1 MFLITGVCTSPD
13 STWSPEHHLLECKIE
28 IQEVKKREVS
38 VFCQCYLGLL
48 DGRVASASWS
58 PFFEGSL
65 QRRQDRKEGRG
76 GREVHEGE
84 GVGSGHP
91 LGLNLAFWEV
101 FSSPSFN
108 YAVKY
113 CTDGCLAFHFASSQI
128 YNPSSVA
135 TNIPLMNIYC
145 MPGRR
150 CGDPA
155 GSNGSLQEHLGGSGI
170 SYGTRE
176 KAQHIKWS
184 KLSGMRLGR
193 LCAQEIKQ
201 CWRQWPC
208 ILRPEVVFQLIWKWL
223 SLFCSV
229 KNTKYNFCLSPFHST
244 WACVLF
250 HHWPHELP
258 KSKGQERQAERGPGF
273 LAENFPEGAFSRFG
287 CSQGVPLRAMK
298 QKFTMCLLE
307 VTTC

>member
-1 MFLITGVCTSPD
+1 M
-13 STWSPEHHLLECKIE
+13 
-28 IQEVKKREVS
+28 
-38 VFCQCYLGLL
+38 
-48 DGRVASASWS
+48 ASASWS

-65 QRRQDRKEGRG
+65 QRRQGRKEGRG
-76 GREVHEGE
+76 GREVQEGE

-113 CTDGCLAFHFASSQI
+113 CRDGCPAFHFASSQI
-128 YNPSSVA
+128 YNPSSVS

-150 CGDPA
+150 CGDTA

-208 ILRPEVVFQLIWKWL
+208 ILRPEIVFQLFG
-223 SLFCSV
+223 S
-229 KNTKYNFCLSPFHST
+229 
-244 WACVLF
+244 
-250 HHWPHELP
+250 
-258 KSKGQERQAERGPGF
+258 G
-273 LAENFPEGAFSRFG
+273 SRFSALWRTQSITSSCLHSIQHG
-287 CSQGVPLRAMK
+287 HMYFSITDPMSSLNQRAKKGRQKGDLDFWQRISPKEPLADLAAVREFLWEQWNRSSPCAY
-298 QKFTMCLLE
+298 
-307 VTTC
+307 